1 MEIPQIKELINL
13 FEKSSLSELDFSSQ
27 EYSLKLKR
35 PTASVEPTV
44 QQADSSP
51 LPSQNTAHSP
61 SGNQQHP
68 STENTGIITISAPL
82 VGIFYLTPAP
92 DADPYVREGSIISQG
107 ATLCA
112 IEAMKLFNELTADY
126 DCEVVSICAPQGS
139 LVEFGQ
145 PLFKVRRV

>member
-1 MEIPQIKELINL
+1 M
-13 FEKSSLSELDFSSQ
+13 
-27 EYSLKLKR
+27 
-35 PTASVEPTV
+35 
-44 QQADSSP
+44 
-51 LPSQNTAHSP
+51 
-61 SGNQQHP
+61 
-68 STENTGIITISAPL
+68 
-82 VGIFYLTPAP
+82 GIFYLTPAP